1 MQIEDWQWREE
12 QKKVFLNNIQAHYE
26 KEFEQ
31 IKEKLLLDL
40 KTKDKGTMRNINNY
54 RMKFWCDSFIHNK
67 TKNDREMS
75 CIIADNDLKEF
86 DERFNK

>member
-31 IKEKLLLDL
+31 IKEKLILDL
-40 KTKDKGTMRNINNY
+40 KTKDKGTMQNINNY
-54 RMKFWCDSFIHNK
+54 RMKFWCECFLHYN
-67 TKNDREMS
+67 TTQTRENS
-75 CIIADNDLKEF
+75 AFYADNCLELF
-86 DERFNK
+86 DKRFNQ